1 MSDFDVK
8 EKRFEEDIEDYLTH
22 HGGYTKGDPKK
33 FNRESGLEED
43 TFVEFIKTSQ
53 PKKWERYVKIYA
65 ENSEKQIIE
74 RFKREVKT
82 TNLLNV
88 MRHGFMDR
96 GIKFY
101 PIFWKPETSL
111 NETTQM
117 QYDANILHCTRQLHY
132 SVHNENSIDIVLFA
146 NGIPVVSMELKCQFT
161 GQDTTNA
168 INQYKFDRAGKDAIF
183 AFKER
188 VLVHFAVDLTNVYM
202 TTRLEG
208 AHTYFL
214 PFNQGSN
221 GAGKVG
227 GKGNP
232 VNPNGYDTAYLWER
246 VLCKDSLMEILQKYM
261 HLQQEYDK
269 NGNLVKETMIFPRY
283 HQLDVVTKL
292 LEDVK
297 KNGSGKSYL
306 IQHSAGSGKSNSI
319 AWLAHR
325 LTGLHDYEDNKIFQS
340 VIIVTDR
347 RVLDSQ
353 LQSTVYQFD
362 HVEGVVKKVDKNSG
376 QLRDAINDGVGI
388 IISGHDTRVL
398 LLSATPYK
406 LYSTLEEIDENQLD
420 EHYAE
425 FFQVMNFLFDDEV
438 KDIKF
443 KEVWKNYSHA
453 LSELKAGDSAIIRM
467 KELAENAMYQGVSRT
482 ERISV
487 MDSGDYTDDSSVKH
501 HLQIDENDIN
511 SYIQMS
517 RLLSKT
523 DSNHSLPV
531 DYAKSCPYLM
541 SFMKKY
547 KIKEQIEKY
556 YIKHPDEF
564 GSERE
569 QCLLWLNR
577 NKINKYDELPKTN
590 ARLEALKE
598 KAFTGGAEKY
608 LWIPP
613 SLPYYEMQGA
623 YKNSKGFSKIL
634 VFSAWEMVPRMIGAL
649 VSYEAERLTVGK
661 LVHQIKNQDKK
672 NTGYFADGSR
682 RYPVARLRFNVSNG
696 EVRGMSL
703 FALLYPS
710 KTLSDMYLPIESLNN
725 HESLEVIEKS
735 VRLKLKEKL
744 AIIEEK
750 YGDSGNNKEDARWYY
765 LAPMLMDGVI
775 YAKHWIED
783 IVWEMNTDEE
793 DTTSEVRSSS
803 KDKRNKGFIA
813 HIDKLRSY
821 LDAPEEIH
829 LGRKPEDLL
838 ETLVNMVLGSPAICI
853 YRSNGRSTARA
864 TSLAKVFVNN
874 FNLPE
879 STAIIDLAYG
889 RCRDD
894 NSHWQNVLKYCKD
907 GCFQAMIDEYIHMLK
922 ETAGFQSD
930 GNQYQIVHDM
940 MMDSLKIHTATYIA
954 DTYPDFKKRINGA
967 DRKSDGCR
975 IRSSYAVGFTKDAG
989 DNSKVVMRKEN
1000 IRNAFNSPMRPF
1012 VLATTS
1018 IGQEGLDFH
1027 NYCRVIMHWNLPS
1040 NPIDVG
1046 RILRT
1051 FKIKKNVEVT
1061 DNGKIII

>member
-1 MSDFDVK
+1 MFRPDSNRDRTDYSGILMPPDGYRLDRAVGTTYSLDLEALTAVAICLGLSEETDSKLMQNPIGMLNALQKVSDK
-8 EKRFEEDIEDYLTH
+8 
-22 HGGYTKGDPKK
+22 
-33 FNRESGLEED
+33 
-43 TFVEFIKTSQ
+43 
-53 PKKWERYVKIYA
+53 
-65 ENSEKQIIE
+65 
-74 RFKREVKT
+74 
-82 TNLLNV
+82 
-88 MRHGFMDR
+88 
-96 GIKFY
+96 
-101 PIFWKPETSL
+101 
-111 NETTQM
+111 
-117 QYDANILHCTRQLHY
+117 
-132 SVHNENSIDIVLFA
+132 IVLFCEA
-146 NGIPVVSMELKCQFT
+146 GQIKVPTKPTALSILLEKMVVEVALPKDRQLGRYPSFHPKTWVLAYV
-161 GQDTTNA
+161 NA
-168 INQYKFDRAGKDAIF
+168 DGDKKYRFVVMSRNLTFDRSWDISFAMDSSKNVRQKKKTQPICDFLDYLVMNVHNTSNNAGKKRNLIRGLCADIKDVSFSLDSKIF
-183 AFKER
+183 GEDFEVLPLGIGKNAYRMQEDILFCKER
-188 VLVHFAVDLTNVYM
+188 GNANSTFNELVVM
-202 TTRLEG
+202 SP
-208 AHTYFL
+208 FL
-214 PFNQGSN
+214 S
-221 GAGKVG
+221 
-227 GKGNP
+227 
-232 VNPNGYDTAYLWER
+232 E
-246 VLCKDSLMEILQKYM
+246 
-261 HLQQEYDK
+261 
-269 NGNLVKETMIFPRY
+269 
-283 HQLDVVTKL
+283 
-292 LEDVK
+292 
-297 KNGSGKSYL
+297 
-306 IQHSAGSGKSNSI
+306 
-319 AWLAHR
+319 
-325 LTGLHDYEDNKIFQS
+325 S
-340 VIIVTDR
+340 VIADFNLTDR
-347 RVLDSQ
+347 
-353 LQSTVYQFD
+353 
-362 HVEGVVKKVDKNSG
+362 
-376 QLRDAINDGVGI
+376 
-388 IISGHDTRVL
+388 
-398 LLSATPYK
+398 
-406 LYSTLEEIDENQLD
+406 
-420 EHYAE
+420 
-425 FFQVMNFLFDDEV
+425 
-438 KDIKF
+438 
-443 KEVWKNYSHA
+443 A
-453 LSELKAGDSAIIRM
+453 LSDCKRTLVTRRSELGKLKASD
-467 KELAENAMYQGVSRT
+467 
-482 ERISV
+482 
-487 MDSGDYTDDSSVKH
+487 
-501 HLQIDENDIN
+501 
-511 SYIQMS
+511 
-517 RLLSKT
+517 
-523 DSNHSLPV
+523 
-531 DYAKSCPYLM
+531 
-541 SFMKKY
+541 
-547 KIKEQIEKY
+547 
-556 YIKHPDEF
+556 
-564 GSERE
+564 
-569 QCLLWLNR
+569 
-577 NKINKYDELPKTN
+577 KYDELPKTN